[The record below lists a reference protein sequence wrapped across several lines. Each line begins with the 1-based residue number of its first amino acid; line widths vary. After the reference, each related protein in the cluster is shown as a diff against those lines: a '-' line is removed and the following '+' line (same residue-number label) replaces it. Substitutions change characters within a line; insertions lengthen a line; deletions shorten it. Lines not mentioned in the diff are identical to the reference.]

1 MSAREEMIG
10 IDRAALTV
18 TLALALAVVA
28 SGVAVI
34 YVKYLTRQ
42 EFGALQQVRAAR
54 DALDVE
60 WGRLQIQEAA
70 LSTHTRVEDSA
81 RTRLDMIMP
90 AGGEVR
96 VVEVPVIRE
105 VPAIR
110 SDDDDL

>member
-1 MSAREEMIG
+1 MSAREEPG
-10 IDRAALTV
+10 INRGALTV
-18 TLALALAVVA
+18 ALALALAVLV

-42 EFGALQQVRAAR
+42 EFSALQQVRAAR
-54 DALDVE
+54 DSLDVE

-70 LSTHTRVEDSA
+70 LTSHTRVEDSA

-96 VVEVPVIRE
+96 VVEVP
-105 VPAIR
+105 ASR
-110 SDDDDL
+110 SDSDGL